1 MPWLE
6 LELLKLLQEIVLK
19 MLQMHYKLPNR
30 VKLKLLPQERE
41 LKMLLTELK
50 PLLEMPLKV

>member
-1 MPWLE
+1 MPWQE

-30 VKLKLLPQERE
+30 VKLKLLLQERE

-50 PLLEMPLKV
+50 PLQEMLLKV